1 MKYGRKRIH
10 NMTFTYYAFEF
21 EKIQETATITATAVG
36 GMSRRSE
43 VNQTRII
50 RVIRTV

>member
-1 MKYGRKRIH
+1 
-10 NMTFTYYAFEF
+10 MTFTYYAFEF
-21 EKIQETATITATAVG
+21 EKIQETATTTTAVG
-36 GMSRRSE
+36 GMSQRSE